1 VSRNPL
7 ADWMT
12 SLQIPCLFALMMS
25 FAFVRNLALVPLAM
39 IISAVLFACSGM
51 PVTSACKWLRI
62 PLTMLMFMTVL
73 IIMLDGTTVLISVG
87 PLAVRAEG
95 VELAAVIWGRVLS
108 ILGVAMAL
116 YHTAGGWELA
126 AGLRRCGVPGML
138 IDMGMLTGRYIQVTA
153 QEYGRMRIA
162 MRLRGER
169 SMCGLMRLSG
179 TPVSLAGSLL
189 VRGFEQADRIFN
201 AMKLRGYSGKVSH
214 GGEGGGRRPV
224 SSHDV
229 LMSLSVTAAAA
240 ALVLL
245 ELHSR
250 GAV

>member
-7 ADWMT
+7 AAWMT

-25 FAFVRNLALVPLAM
+25 FAFVRNLALVPVTMA
-39 IISAVLFACSGM
+39 ISTVLFALSGM
-51 PVTSACKWLRI
+51 PARDAVKWLRI
-62 PLTMLMFMTVL
+62 PLTLLMFMTVL
-73 IIMLDGTTVLISVG
+73 IVMMDGTTVLFSVG

-116 YHTAGGWELA
+116 YRTAGGWELA

-138 IDMGMLTGRYIQVTA
+138 VDMGMLTGRYIQVTA
-153 QEYGRMRIA
+153 QEYGRMHTA

-169 SMCGLMRLSG
+169 SGCRFLRLSG

-189 VRGFEQADRIFN
+189 VRGFERADRMFN
-201 AMKLRGYSGKVSH
+201 AMKLRGYSGKVQYTGH
-214 GGEGGGRRPV
+214 RRTV
-224 SSHDV
+224 NSHDV
-229 LMSLSVTAAAA
+229 LMSLSVVAAAA

-250 GAV
+250 GVV

>member
-1 VSRNPL
+1 VSRNL
-7 ADWMT
+7 LSTWMT

-25 FAFVRNLALVPLAM
+25 FAFVRNLALVPVAM
-39 IISAVLFACSGM
+39 IISAVLFILSGM
-51 PVTSACKWLRI
+51 PVTNAVKWLRI
-62 PLTMLMFMTVL
+62 PLTLLMFMTVL
-73 IIMLDGTTVLISVG
+73 IVMLDGTTVLISVG
-87 PLAVRAEG
+87 PLSVRAEG

-116 YHTAGGWELA
+116 YRTAGGWELA

-138 IDMGMLTGRYIQVTA
+138 VDMGMLTGRYIQVTA
-153 QEYGRMRIA
+153 QEYGRMRTA

-169 SMCGLMRLSG
+169 SGCGLLRLSG

-189 VRGFEQADRIFN
+189 VRGFERADRMFN
-201 AMKLRGYSGKVSH
+201 AMKLRGYSGKVSYT
-214 GGEGGGRRPV
+214 GYRRPV
-224 SSHDV
+224 NSHDV
-229 LMSLSVTAAAA
+229 LMSLSVLSVAA

-250 GAV
+250 GVI